1 MGENKEPKGSAAW
14 LDGTDDSVPTQS
26 AAPAPVQQ
34 EPVKDTQ
41 EWTEQQNGVG
51 ESKATPASDHT
62 QTADMPKPADG
73 EKSADNPAGVSAQ
86 NTTNPDIMG
95 LDQQIQLVK
104 DTAAKYKQET
114 DEERK
119 KREKKEKRDKMWAA
133 IGDGLQ
139 SLSNLFFTT
148 KGAPNMYEHKTMSH
162 QTPLQKRLEEA
173 KAERKAKDDEYFNL
187 QLKLGDLYNKR
198 AATVREIEAQQE
210 ARKLAREKAKR
221 EDEKQGW
228 ERIMQPFLQQ
238 QAQEKANK
246 AASDAIT
253 AGEEAKNAGDYYK
266 AKVNTEKARGRA
278 ADASAGASSASAA
291 YSRAKGAA
299 VNPYKVYNKGT
310 KCYEYFPTKDSA
322 ITAAQQYGT
331 AVEVE
336 GGSKTS
342 TSTAPVKNSRGKV
355 TGTATTTST
364 STTKNVIPA
373 SKETIEGTTP
383 APQKP
388 AGKKKTGVNWG

>member
-1 MGENKEPKGSAAW
+1 MEENKKPKGSAEW
-14 LDGTDDSVPTQS
+14 LDETDESASTQS
-26 AAPAPVQQ
+26 SAPAPLQQ
-34 EPVKDTQ
+34 PEADEPAKGTL
-41 EWTEQQNGVG
+41 ERAEQNSGVG
-51 ESKATPASDHT
+51 ESKATPASD
-62 QTADMPKPADG
+62 QAQAADDEKP
-73 EKSADNPAGVSAQ
+73 ADNPAGVSAQ
-86 NTTNPDIMG
+86 NSAPNPDVMG
-95 LDQQIQLVK
+95 LDQQIQLLK

-148 KGAPNMYEHKTMSH
+148 KGAPNMYEHTTMSQ

-187 QLKLGDLYNKR
+187 QLKLSDLYNKK
-198 AATVREIEAQQE
+198 AATVREIEAQRE
-210 ARKLAREKAKR
+210 AQKLAREKAKR

-228 ERIMQPFLQQ
+228 ERAMQPWLQQ

-246 AASDAIT
+246 AASDAVT
-253 AGEEAKNAGDYYK
+253 AGEEAKNAADYYK

-299 VNPYKVYNKGT
+299 VNPYKVYNKET
-310 KCYEYFPTKDSA
+310 KRYEYFPTKDSA

-331 AVEVE
+331 AVEVVA
-336 GGSKTS
+336 GSKTS

-355 TGTATTTST
+355 TGKATTTST
-364 STTKNVIPA
+364 TTSKSVVPA
-373 SKETIEGTTP
+373 SRETVEGR
-383 APQKP
+383 
-388 AGKKKTGVNWG
+388 GKHSGFSIYKK